1 MKKKYI
7 KAGVITLS
15 LLIIA
20 SITAIMVAAVKRSD
34 NQKALTSEVSESR
47 LTFITPDEISLDY
60 TEAEASIK
68 EMITEYGFSY
78 KIVNPDELEKA
89 LECRDYSVIVERCIG
104 KVIDA
109 DTGDGIILNSYTKP
123 NYINY
128 SKMQGLRYSDYNVTY
143 FIYNPFNNCQDDIIE
158 RFDFKITNLEVSS
171 SWQL

>member
-7 KAGVITLS
+7 KAGVIALS

-78 KIVNPDELEKA
+78 KIVNPDEIAKA
-89 LECRDYSVIVERCIG
+89 IV
-104 KVIDA
+104 
-109 DTGDGIILNSYTKP
+109 
-123 NYINY
+123 
-128 SKMQGLRYSDYNVTY
+128 
-143 FIYNPFNNCQDDIIE
+143 
-158 RFDFKITNLEVSS
+158 
-171 SWQL
+171 